1 MENCRQP
8 TTPRRRRREGRDAVP
23 RRGISKAAVQGML
36 RLGGVYPLVYT
47 GHMTGRS
54 LEAIVLGLAFG

>member
-1 MENCRQP
+1 M
-8 TTPRRRRREGRDAVP
+8 P